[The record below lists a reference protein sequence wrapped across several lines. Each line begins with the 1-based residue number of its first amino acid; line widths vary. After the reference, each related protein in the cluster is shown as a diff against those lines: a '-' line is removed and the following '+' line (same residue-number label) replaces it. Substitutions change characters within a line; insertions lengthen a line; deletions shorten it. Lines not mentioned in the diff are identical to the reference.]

1 MQKIWSFVWRFAF
14 FFLSLHRNNLD
25 FEMKKMNLPIGG
37 PSSVEEAIAV
47 IEESERCI
55 EAGQGTSWDAVKE
68 MLAERVYS
76 YAG

>member
-1 MQKIWSFVWRFAF
+1 
-14 FFLSLHRNNLD
+14 
-25 FEMKKMNLPIGG
+25 MKKMNLPIGG
-37 PSSVEEAIAV
+37 PSSVEVAIAD

-55 EAGQGTSWDAVKE
+55 EAGQGTSWDTVKE

>member
-1 MQKIWSFVWRFAF
+1 
-14 FFLSLHRNNLD
+14 
-25 FEMKKMNLPIGG
+25 MKKMNLPIGG
-37 PSSVEEAIAV
+37 PSSVEEAIAD